1 MITYIKKHLKLST
14 IVGLLSMQ
22 LVLFGCEDYLEA
34 EDPVGQLSTEAVYE
48 DENTA
53 TAAVTSLYAIL
64 RDDVIITGNPTG
76 MGGVMGLYSD
86 ELDYYGTPGEGL
98 ENFYSHQIIASNST
112 ISGTWNGS
120 YNLIF
125 MCNAAIE
132 GLEGSQTMTIEV
144 KEQLKGEALF
154 IRGMIHFYLTNIF
167 GDIPYIK
174 TTDYQK
180 NREAERMPEEIVYE
194 NIIEDLT
201 NSKNLL
207 ALSYPTWERTRAN
220 KWVVAALLARVYLYN
235 GQWDKAEQE
244 SNLLLNNSEFILE
257 ENIQNEF
264 LKESTSAILQL
275 KPKNN
280 GDNTLEGSTF
290 IFSTGPPPLM
300 ALNVSLVQDM
310 EDGDL
315 RKQNWIMEL
324 TEGSD
329 TWYFPYKY
337 KQNLNTGTS
346 VEYSIVLRIS
356 EQYLIRAEA
365 RLMQGNILGA
375 EDDLNI
381 IRQRA
386 GLENTT
392 AQNSQQLLDAIITER
407 RFELFSEYGHRWFDL
422 RRLGIAGEIL
432 SPIKSGW
439 KSTDILFPIPES
451 ELLLNPKLEPQ
462 NPGY

>member
-1 MITYIKKHLKLST
+1 MTDIRKHLKLST
-14 IVGLLSMQ
+14 TVGLLG
-22 LVLFGCEDYLEA
+22 LLIVPFGCEDYLEA

-48 DENTA
+48 NENTA
-53 TAAVTSLYAIL
+53 TAAITSLYAIL
-64 RDDVIITGNPTG
+64 RDEVILTGNPTG
-76 MGGVMGLYSD
+76 IGGIMGLYSD
-86 ELDYYGTPGEGL
+86 ELDYYGQPGESL
-98 ENFYSHQIIASNST
+98 ENFYRHQTIASNPT
-112 ISGTWNGS
+112 ISDTWNGA

-132 GLEGSQTMTIEV
+132 GLEGSQSLTNEV
-144 KEQLKGEALF
+144 KEKLKGEALF
-154 IRGMIHFYLTNIF
+154 IRGMIHFYLVNIF

-174 TTDYQK
+174 TTDYLI
-180 NREAERMPEEIVYE
+180 NSEAERMPSEIVYE
-194 NIIEDLT
+194 NIIEDLE

-207 ALSYPTWERTRAN
+207 APSYPTGKRIRAN
-220 KWVVAALLARVYLYN
+220 KWVGAALLAKVYLYN
-235 GQWDKAEQE
+235 RQWEKAEHE
-244 SNLLLNNSEFILE
+244 SNLLLNNSEFVLE
-257 ENIQNEF
+257 EDIQNEF

-290 IFSTGPPPLM
+290 IFSSGPPPLM
-300 ALNVSLVQDM
+300 ALNISLIEDM
-310 EDGDL
+310 EDSDL
-315 RKQNWIMEL
+315 RKQNWIKSL

-329 TWYFPYKY
+329 TWFFPFKY

-365 RLMQGNILGA
+365 RLMQGNNLGA
-375 EDDLNI
+375 ENDLNI

-386 GLENTT
+386 GLENTN
-392 AQNSQQLLDAIITER
+392 AQNSQELFDAIIMER
-407 RFELFSEYGHRWFDL
+407 RFEFFSEYGNRWFDL
-422 RRLGIAGEIL
+422 RRLGIAEEIL
-432 SPIKSGW
+432 SPIKIGW